1 MCLGIQSV
9 FVFYLYI
16 FFDPCGAR
24 VRWTRTLEEAGEEE
38 EEEEQE
44 EEQWQQQE
52 EDEAGLSETVG
63 DARHIGSV

>member
-9 FVFYLYI
+9 VVFYLYI

-38 EEEEQE
+38 EEEKQE
-44 EEQWQQQE
+44 KKQ
-52 EDEAGLSETVG
+52 
-63 DARHIGSV
+63 